1 GMHAVEDY
9 IMSRYQMYWQV
20 YFHPVTRSAEVIL
33 MKILHRAKYLFET
46 NYRFNAEPVH
56 FISFFNAEVQLDD
69 YIQLDENIV
78 MYYFQMWLEEE
89 DAILR
94 DLCERFVNR
103 HLFKYVAHQPEHEKE
118 EWNELCGLFREAGID
133 P

>member
-1 GMHAVEDY
+1 
-9 IMSRYQMYWQV
+9 
-20 YFHPVTRSAEVIL
+20 
-33 MKILHRAKYLFET
+33 ILHRAKYLFET

-133 P
+133 PDYYLAIDSSSDLPYDFYRPGEEEVRMP